1 MTPEEEK
8 SLKEENERLK
18 ELSAKKAEIVSIG
31 AHQIRT
37 SLSAIKWILKM
48 FTNGDL
54 GKINT
59 EQENLMKKAYEDNDR
74 AIETVNEIL
83 VANKAE
89 DVIEKKCDFKEVDI
103 IKLIEDSIF
112 DFSGETH
119 PKEIEILF
127 LKPDKESVTVL
138 ADKEKLRIVFQN
150 LLENAIKYS
159 NKKGKIFI
167 VLKKK
172 EEMVEVSIKDNGI
185 GISEEGK
192 GKIFE
197 KFYRDKEAQKKE
209 ISGIGIGLFTAKK
222 IIEGHKGKIWFESS
236 KDEGTIFFFTV
247 PSFMHK

>member
-1 MTPEEEK
+1 MNDVDGTKWLQYKVLNNETQDVFNEMHSDFVNGNWDPNGMTVADITGDKDNSMYVVPKSAFLQSVGLEE
-8 SLKEENERLK
+8 
-18 ELSAKKAEIVSIG
+18 
-31 AHQIRT
+31 
-37 SLSAIKWILKM
+37 
-48 FTNGDL
+48 
-54 GKINT
+54 GK
-59 EQENLMKKAYEDNDR
+59 Q
-74 AIETVNEIL
+74 IETVNEIL

-167 VLKKK
+167 VLKNY
-172 EEMVEVSIKDNGI
+172 S
-185 GISEEGK
+185 
-192 GKIFE
+192 
-197 KFYRDKEAQKKE
+197 
-209 ISGIGIGLFTAKK
+209 
-222 IIEGHKGKIWFESS
+222 
-236 KDEGTIFFFTV
+236 
-247 PSFMHK
+247 